1 MNCNL
6 KNAEVIIEHHLKGL
20 WETKTQKNVIPPIL
34 MTGPP
39 GIGKSHIIETI
50 CQKHNIGFID
60 IRLSQREPVD
70 MRGLP
75 VPILEQEK
83 VKWLLNSEY
92 PCDPNS
98 KGIIFFDELTACDR
112 TLQVAAYEFILD
124 RRLGDS
130 YKVPDGWYI
139 CAAGNGS
146 NDRAVY
152 TRLSSSLANRFC
164 HLEIEPNLKTWIIW
178 ALNNNI
184 HPIIISFL
192 RFKPNLFFDMSVDIQ
207 RGWPSPRSWER
218 VSVELFLAEKLELNK
233 FELDIIITGLVGK
246 GAGIE
251 LEAYISWAD
260 KLPDVEK
267 MLLGEINVEIPKRA
281 DQRYALCAA
290 LVHYFVCSSNSE
302 NIVDNFLDILVQMT
316 SDFAMLAMTDILKHI
331 DDDKAEDRITAIFSS
346 KSFERFQRKHGA
358 ILR

>member
-6 KNAEVIIEHHLKGL
+6 KNVEVIIEHHLKSL
-20 WETKTQKNVIPPIL
+20 WETKINKKLIPPIL

-39 GIGKSHIIETI
+39 GIGKSHIIESI
-50 CQKHNIGFID
+50 CKKHNIGFID

-75 VPILEQEK
+75 VPILGEEK

-92 PCDPNS
+92 PRDPNS

-152 TRLSSSLANRFC
+152 TTISSALANRFC
-164 HLEIEPNLKTWIIW
+164 HLEINPNLKTWIKW

-184 HPIIISFL
+184 HPMIISFL
-192 RFKPNLFFDMSVDIQ
+192 RFKPDNFFDMSGDVQ
-207 RGWPSPRSWER
+207 KGWPSPRSWER
-218 VSVELFLAEKLELNK
+218 VSVELFLAETMKLDKLER
-233 FELDIIITGLVGK
+233 DIIITGLVGK

-251 LEAYISWAD
+251 LEGYLLWAD

-267 MLLGEINVEIPKRA
+267 MLNGEIAIKIPKRA
-281 DQRYALCAA
+281 DQRYALCSA
-290 LVHYFVCSSNSE
+290 LVHYFTTAE
-302 NIVDNFLDILVQMT
+302 NPQDIVDNFLDILVEMT
-316 SDFAMLAMTDILKHI
+316 SDFAILAMTDILKHI
-331 DDDKAEDRITAIFSS
+331 DDDNAEERIAAIFCSE
-346 KSFERFQRKHGA
+346 SFETFQNKHGA
-358 ILR
+358 VLR